1 MGWGVHGYRF
11 AMHNADFGYW
21 CAASSVL
28 TLGLLSM
35 LDLSYWTSKC
45 MKTLR
50 AILVVLALFA
60 FVFGIFNAA
69 EYPASPLV
77 VTMLA
82 LPFYLMSFKVRQ
94 GEERRTAG
102 AKRRLRGIQRYNKQ
116 PFARRFAPR
125 YSKNNIPYRLSSRN
139 SFSSSLRSSPTSV
152 DPILCRLQE
161 LRQLALD
168 PPVLY
173 RHHHLDSMDDLDI
186 H

>member
-1 MGWGVHGYRF
+1 
-11 AMHNADFGYW
+11 
-21 CAASSVL
+21 
-28 TLGLLSM
+28 
-35 LDLSYWTSKC
+35 

-139 SFSSSLRSSPTSV
+139 SFSSSLRSSHIQPFYITNS
-152 DPILCRLQE
+152 
-161 LRQLALD
+161 LALVASLIAASETL
-168 PPVLY
+168 PHPTKGNGSC
-173 RHHHLDSMDDLDI
+173 RTT
-186 H
+186 